1 MNFSNNDNAYFPFFV
16 DVTGMK
22 VKVIGGGS
30 IAARRAEALAGFG
43 ADVTV
48 IAPDICEQIQSMYRE
63 EKVKILTKR
72 YDKGD
77 IEDAQIVIA
86 ATDDEKLNAAI
97 AEECAETDILCS
109 DASNKE
115 NCSFYFPGLVRY
127 GDMVIGISSSGRDH
141 AKVKKIREIIEKVLE
156 EV

>member
-48 IAPDICEQIQSMYRE
+48 IAPAICNEIRSMDRE
-63 EKVKILTKR
+63 GKAKIIEKR

-86 ATDDEKLNAAI
+86 ATDDEKLNASI
-97 AEECAETDILCS
+97 AEECAEADIPCS

-141 AKVKKIREIIEKVLE
+141 AKVKKIREMIEKVLE

>member
-1 MNFSNNDNAYFPFFV
+1 
-16 DVTGMK
+16 
-22 VKVIGGGS
+22 
-30 IAARRAEALAGFG
+30 
-43 ADVTV
+43 
-48 IAPDICEQIQSMYRE
+48 MYRE

-86 ATDDEKLNAAI
+86 ATDDEKLNATI
-97 AEECAETDILCS
+97 TEECAEADIPCS

-141 AKVKKIREIIEKVLE
+141 AKVKKIREMIEKVLE